1 MIPFQSFCIRTV
13 GLIVLALALLGIGTY
28 AVHKHN
34 QNVIQTAQLKDT
46 NEALKADAAKASS
59 ATDVA
64 VKKLQQLDTI
74 TQEKAR
80 SEQAIYEDNAAF
92 HRDVRAAVEQHPEG
106 VAWADAPVPAAV
118 IRSLCERTAV
128 SSSDCHRDQDGSNPE
143 KSHRTDAISGVPAGN

>member
-1 MIPFQSFCIRTV
+1 MIPFQSFCIRTI

-34 QNVIQTAQLKDT
+34 QNVIQTTQLKDT
-46 NEALKADAAKASS
+46 NVALKADAAKASS
-59 ATDVA
+59 ATEVA

-80 SEQAIYEDNAAF
+80 SEQSIHEDNTQF
-92 HRDVRAAVEQHPEG
+92 HRELAATSGQDV
-106 VAWADAPVPAAV
+106 DAKRWIAEPVPTAV
-118 IRSLCERTAV
+118 ARSLCERTAV

-143 KSHRTDAISGVPAGN
+143 KSHHTDAASGVPVGN

>member
-13 GLIVLALALLGIGTY
+13 GLIVLALTLLGIGAY

-34 QNVIQTAQLKDT
+34 QNLIQTAQLKDT
-46 NEALKADAAKASS
+46 NVTLKAAAAKASS

-80 SEQAIYEDNAAF
+80 SEQAIHEDNAQF
-92 HRDVRAAVEQHPEG
+92 HRELATTGGKDL
-106 VAWADAPVPAAV
+106 DAKGWLAEPVPAAV
-118 IRSLCERTAV
+118 ARSLCERTAV

-143 KSHRTDAISGVPAGN
+143 KSHLTDAISGVPPGN